1 MSKNES
7 ISPNIYTD
15 AGIEIDRIYQQV
27 ADAAPD
33 AGVFP
38 FTRGVQPDMYRGKLW
53 TMRQY
58 AGFSTAEESN
68 ERYHFLLK
76 QGTTGLSVAFDLPT
90 QIGYDSDHAL
100 SEGEVGKAGVAIDSL
115 ADMEI
120 LFNGIELEKI
130 TTSMTINATASVLL
144 SMYVALARRQ
154 GADLRNVSGTIQ
166 NDILKEYAA
175 RGTYI
180 YPPQPSMR
188 IITDIFGWCARE
200 LPKWNTI
207 SVSGYHIREAGAD
220 AVQELA
226 FTLADGKAYLKAAI
240 GQGLDINVF
249 AKRMS
254 FFFNAHNNLFEEVA
268 KFRAARKMWAQIT
281 QELGATDPRAQMLR
295 FHTQTG
301 GSTLTA
307 QQPQNN
313 IIRVAIQA
321 LAAVMGG
328 TQSLHT
334 NGFDEALALPTED
347 AARIALRTQ
356 QIIAHES
363 GVPQTVDPLGGSY
376 YVEWLTSE
384 VERRAWEYIRKI
396 DDLGGA
402 VAAIEQGFIQKEI
415 ADSAYRY
422 QKDIESGSKVIVGV
436 NKFTVQEPPYSDILT
451 VDDSIR
457 KVQMDKIAAIKS
469 RRNQQKVDAYLS
481 ALESAA
487 RDGSNL
493 MPHILNAVEEYAT
506 LGEISDILR
515 KVFGEYTGM

>member
-1 MSKNES
+1 
-7 ISPNIYTD
+7 
-15 AGIEIDRIYQQV
+15 
-27 ADAAPD
+27 
-33 AGVFP
+33 
-38 FTRGVQPDMYRGKLW
+38 
-53 TMRQY
+53 
-58 AGFSTAEESN
+58 
-68 ERYHFLLK
+68 
-76 QGTTGLSVAFDLPT
+76 
-90 QIGYDSDHAL
+90 
-100 SEGEVGKAGVAIDSL
+100 
-115 ADMEI
+115 
-120 LFNGIELEKI
+120 
-130 TTSMTINATASVLL
+130 
-144 SMYVALARRQ
+144 
-154 GADLRNVSGTIQ
+154 
-166 NDILKEYAA
+166 
-175 RGTYI
+175 
-180 YPPQPSMR
+180 
-188 IITDIFGWCARE
+188 
-200 LPKWNTI
+200 
-207 SVSGYHIREAGAD
+207 
-220 AVQELA
+220 
-226 FTLADGKAYLKAAI
+226 
-240 GQGLDINVF
+240 
-249 AKRMS
+249 
-254 FFFNAHNNLFEEVA
+254 
-268 KFRAARKMWAQIT
+268 
-281 QELGATDPRAQMLR
+281 
-295 FHTQTG
+295 
-301 GSTLTA
+301 
-307 QQPQNN
+307 
-313 IIRVAIQA
+313 
-321 LAAVMGG
+321 MGG

>member
-1 MSKNES
+1 M
-7 ISPNIYTD
+7 
-15 AGIEIDRIYQQV
+15 
-27 ADAAPD
+27 
-33 AGVFP
+33 
-38 FTRGVQPDMYRGKLW
+38 
-53 TMRQY
+53 
-58 AGFSTAEESN
+58 
-68 ERYHFLLK
+68 
-76 QGTTGLSVAFDLPT
+76 
-90 QIGYDSDHAL
+90 
-100 SEGEVGKAGVAIDSL
+100 
-115 ADMEI
+115 
-120 LFNGIELEKI
+120 
-130 TTSMTINATASVLL
+130 
-144 SMYVALARRQ
+144 
-154 GADLRNVSGTIQ
+154 
-166 NDILKEYAA
+166 
-175 RGTYI
+175 
-180 YPPQPSMR
+180 
-188 IITDIFGWCARE
+188 
-200 LPKWNTI
+200 
-207 SVSGYHIREAGAD
+207 
-220 AVQELA
+220 
-226 FTLADGKAYLKAAI
+226 
-240 GQGLDINVF
+240 
-249 AKRMS
+249 
-254 FFFNAHNNLFEEVA
+254 
-268 KFRAARKMWAQIT
+268 
-281 QELGATDPRAQMLR
+281 
-295 FHTQTG
+295 
-301 GSTLTA
+301 TA

-313 IIRVAIQA
+313 IIRVTIQA

-356 QIIAHES
+356 QIIAHGS

-396 DDLGGA
+396 DDMGGA